1 MTELTAAFL
10 SLGLLGS
17 IALGALLLLALLFA
31 FFERGFPAF
40 LALCGGVALLAWSGA
55 GLFAS
60 LAAHPLHWAGGALAY
75 LAIGSAWS
83 IARFR
88 IYAGELKIAFR
99 DFRDE
104 WLRERGAD
112 SLEALSPEA
121 LAEFRDRAGRHM
133 ALRAG
138 RGGYP
143 ADPRS
148 RKSDILFWM
157 GWWPVSLLSYLLD
170 DPIRRML
177 ETLFRA
183 FSGIYGRIAAEQSS
197 EYLEAMGKA
206 APKR

>member
-99 DFRDE
+99 DFRD
-104 WLRERGAD
+104 
-112 SLEALSPEA
+112 
-121 LAEFRDRAGRHM
+121 RAGRHM